1 MNGSL
6 FTSRISSINSTHLL
20 FIKKLV
26 SVVPYN
32 AMHSL
37 PPCPI
42 QGFFF
47 LFKIPK
53 LCLLQWCTKVLASCG
68 PHGAS
73 GLYHQSSYF
82 LLQLTLMGHLL
93 IFPWSSVWCALVAC
107 PVCENCVYWLWATT
121 DYYQYEHQSQLCS
134 ESAGT
139 TKYALGEEACAD

>member
-1 MNGSL
+1 MWYHTMQCTL
-6 FTSRISSINSTHLL
+6 CLL
-20 FIKKLV
+20 
-26 SVVPYN
+26 VPFRD
-32 AMHSL
+32 
-37 PPCPI
+37 
-42 QGFFF
+42 FFF
-47 LFKIPK
+47 LLKIPK